1 MPSYKR
7 SAAVALD
14 ETAVEES
21 TLKEEVVDKVP
32 SLREEVARLDV
43 VCVIVSSVAISGRI
57 PGGSFNNGPQ
67 GIVMIRRSDCPPYF
81 TERYDGGVLVAE
93 EATEMKAVLDLIA
106 EGKALSLS
114 SKDVKHA
121 NVSQSAAEA
130 FDFGLDDDEEENY
143 VA

>member
-14 ETAVEES
+14 ETVEEP
-21 TLKEEVVDKVP
+21 TLQEEVHDKVP

-67 GIVMIRRSDCPPYF
+67 GIVMIKRSDCPSYF

-93 EATEMKAVLDLIA
+93 EASEMKAVLDLIA
-106 EGKALSLS
+106 EGKALPLS

-130 FDFGLDDDEEENY
+130 FDFGSDDDEEESY